1 MSFKVPIKEL
11 MKHPGNMRETALKE
25 VLEERIGT
33 ELAYLPV
40 GAELEIELRLE
51 SVHEGILA
59 TAEVF
64 GDGLTMCSRCLDEIK
79 LEIEVDF
86 QELFAY
92 SSSSDDELVVSGEH
106 IDLEQIVIDSVVLS
120 LPFQPV
126 CSPDCLGLCVEC
138 GKKWIEDPGHEHQA
152 PVDSRFAALQGLLN
166 KDLPSTDLPS
176 KEE

>member
-1 MSFKVPIKEL
+1 MSFLVSIKEL
-11 MKHPGNMRETALKE
+11 VRHPGNMRELTLHQ
-25 VLEERIGT
+25 VLEQPIGT
-33 ELAYLPV
+33 PV
-40 GAELEIELRLE
+40 ARLVTGSQIEIQLRLE

-64 GDGLTMCSRCLDEIK
+64 GTAELTCSRCLDEVK

-92 SSSSDDELVVSGEH
+92 SSSSDDELVVDGEH
-106 IDLEQIVIDSVVLS
+106 IDLEQVVIDSVVLN

-126 CSPDCLGLCVEC
+126 CSNECLGLCAEC
-138 GKKWIEDPGHEHQA
+138 GTKMNENPEHEHQREI
-152 PVDSRFAALQGLLN
+152 DSRFEAL
-166 KDLPSTDLPS
+166 KDLLS

>member
-1 MSFKVPIKEL
+1 MSFVVPVKEIL
-11 MKHPGNMRETALKE
+11 KHPGNMRELVLHE
-25 VLEERIGT
+25 VLEHEIGT
-33 ELAYLPV
+33 PVASLPK
-40 GAELEIELRLE
+40 GAGIEIPLRLE

-59 TAEVF
+59 TGEVL
-64 GDGLTMCSRCLDEIK
+64 GEADVVCSRCLDEVK

-92 SSSSDDELVVSGEH
+92 SSTSDDELVVDGEH

-126 CSPDCLGLCVEC
+126 CSPDCLGLCPEC
-138 GKKWIEDPGHEHQA
+138 GEKMNEDPGHEHQA
-152 PVDSRFAALQGLLN
+152 PIDSRFEAL
-166 KDLPSTDLPS
+166 KDLLS